1 MDSDEVFV
9 VSFLISC
16 ACTLTFFL
24 LSSDSH
30 HFSSL
35 AGSQLW
41 QTPVHRVSTLHVIS
55 NRVTLGP
62 DSHIG
67 GSIGCQIKSDPYV
80 LLHYSMAVAEVSI
93 KHEND
98 EEKCGFFYA
107 RELNQ
112 CSRDESGCLVWE
124 TGDNDK
130 IYKMLM
136 QGVYIT
142 SFINPVGKLEC

>member
-16 ACTLTFFL
+16 ALTFFI

-55 NRVTLGP
+55 HRVTLGP

-67 GSIGCQIKSDPYV
+67 GSIGCQIKSDPYG
-80 LLHYSMAVAEVSI
+80 LLHNSMAVAEVWI

-98 EEKCGFFYA
+98 EEKCGGF
-107 RELNQ
+107 L
-112 CSRDESGCLVWE
+112 CKGVKS
-124 TGDNDK
+124 
-130 IYKMLM
+130 M
-136 QGVYIT
+136 Q
-142 SFINPVGKLEC
+142 